1 MVRPLSATSTVGVGD
16 GLVRGGTSSTCDSS
30 IGVNQTCEEPRARK
44 IRSPHSGLRSI
55 LCDQDR
61 RVGAL
66 VRRGR
71 AGKPDPLGLVSSSA
85 AAAPFDGAHQ
95 DANCQHDE
103 EGVARHAWVVSSRQT
118 KDKK

>member
-16 GLVRGGTSSTCDSS
+16 GLVRGGTSTCDSS

-44 IRSPHSGLRSI
+44 IRSTTFRLRSI
-55 LCDQDR
+55 LCEQDR

-66 VRRGR
+66 ARRGR

-103 EGVARHAWVVSSRQT
+103 EGVARNAGHLSQCMGCQ
-118 KDKK
+118 